1 VLCFCGSSR
10 SRSRSGSGSRS
21 TSIPRSSHRSSF
33 LSPHICPLPAPR
45 APFPTNSLSLPP
57 FLLSVVFQLFCRG
70 SERTSARK
78 CFQALP
84 RWCVCVFVCVCVCLC
99 ANLCGLSLSPAL
111 SLSYSLPSMEERMI
125 SSPTQPPSPPEISLP
140 FPRFP
145 RPQKSTIKTSHGPE
159 YISRA
164 APKNLQET

>member
-1 VLCFCGSSR
+1 M
-10 SRSRSGSGSRS
+10 
-21 TSIPRSSHRSSF
+21 F
-33 LSPHICPLPAPR
+33 LWLL
-45 APFPTNSLSLPP
+45 SLSLSLWVWLSLYVHPT
-57 FLLSVVFQLFCRG
+57 LLSPLFVPLSAHLSSPSASGTVSNKLSVSASFSPLCRLPALLSRERENECEEVFP
-70 SERTSARK
+70 SAS
-78 CFQALP
+78 AL
-84 RWCVCVFVCVCVCLC
+84 VCVCVCVCLC